1 MASRLSSFAW
11 RPPVRVFL
19 CGVGKPITFLFFSFS
34 FSLARTLSLPPS
46 LPLRSFVRSIGF
58 DGAEHRSLCQ
68 SVRTGSEFGVRLGK
82 KTEAAAA
89 AAAKKEEE
97 EEEKLEARAQQ
108 VIGRSFNTGSE
119 GRKGEECKTIGK

>member
-1 MASRLSSFAW
+1 LR
-11 RPPVRVFL
+11 R
-19 CGVGKPITFLFFSFS
+19 GKTDHFPLLLFLF
-34 FSLARTLSLPPS
+34 LSRSNALPPS

-68 SVRTGSEFGVRLGK
+68 SVRTGSEFVVRLGK
-82 KTEAAAA
+82 KTEAAA